1 MKAWEVIGV
10 RVLILA
16 VLLGATVLLL
26 SLAGCTG
33 AMRGIEAPLGPI
45 KGDRFPACEA
55 AKKNCEKT

>member
-10 RVLILA
+10 RVLIIA
-16 VLLGATVLLL
+16 IGIGGTLLL
-26 SLAGCTG
+26 LAGCTG

-45 KGDRFPACEA
+45 KGDRFPACET